1 MRQLEA
7 FEAQLLPA
15 AAAAGQGETRDQAW
29 AYLRALLPTLTLT
42 LTLTP
47 ALTPNRTL
55 PLTPNPNPY
64 QAWAYLRELLRGA
77 LRVALLGA
85 PRAAALPG
93 ALEAHPA
100 LKP

>member
-1 MRQLEA
+1 MMLENIFFIASLLGVRQLEA
-7 FEAQLLPA
+7 FEAELLPA

-29 AYLRALLPTLTLT
+29 AYLR
-42 LTLTP
+42 
-47 ALTPNRTL
+47 
-55 PLTPNPNPY
+55 
-64 QAWAYLRELLRGA
+64 ELLRDA